1 MSSRSRIPIRSWRVC
16 EAEPHGLQMWF
27 DPRTERPRLY
37 TLGSREQIPG
47 AGVASSDEEDDLF
60 DRVVQDPSETLIE
73 VRLDDPQF

>member
-1 MSSRSRIPIRSWRVC
+1 
-16 EAEPHGLQMWF
+16 MWF

-73 VRLDDPQF
+73 VDVLGVHDFRHWWWSYGR